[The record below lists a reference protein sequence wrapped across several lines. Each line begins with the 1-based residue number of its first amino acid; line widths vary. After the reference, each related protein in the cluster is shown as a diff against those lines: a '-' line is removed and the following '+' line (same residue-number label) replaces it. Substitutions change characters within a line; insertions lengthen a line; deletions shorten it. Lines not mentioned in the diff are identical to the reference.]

1 MANSQLSRRNTFIV
15 DFSSLPRQVRDAET
29 VSFLETRL
37 QITHEHLISL
47 QLKRNYVFVEV
58 PSLDIAQGYVDR
70 HDKKHV
76 IQIDHHDYVVR
87 LVMEDGGVNVKVRDL
102 PPQWNNDVIVDQMKQ
117 YGKVISAKDDT
128 WDIGI
133 LKGIRNGTR
142 TIRMIINKPIPSYMR
157 ICNEL
162 AFISYP
168 NQQHTCKSCNKPIHP
183 NKKCSEVTQQR
194 INLVQRLAMSN
205 EGQGERESQDVY
217 QNEGIECEL
226 EQQPSSYQ
234 PPTMRPSTY
243 ADAVISGRSGVISNM
258 LNKTYSDATRK
269 RGPEN
274 VDLRTQEI
282 TVGHSNDHRTLL
294 DVVRNLNQP
303 VEKSARQEGILTDVE
318 M

>member
-1 MANSQLSRRNTFIV
+1 MANSQVNRRNTFII
-15 DFSSLPRQVRDAET
+15 DFSSLPRQVKDAET

-37 QITHEHLISL
+37 QITHEHVISL
-47 QLKRNYVFVEV
+47 QVKRNYVFVEV

-76 IQIDHHDYVVR
+76 IKIDDHDYAVR

-102 PPQWNNDVIVDQMKQ
+102 PPQWNTDMIVDQLKQ

-142 TIRMIINKPIPSYMR
+142 TIRMIIYKPIPSYMR
-157 ICNEL
+157 MYNEL

-183 NKKCSEVTQQR
+183 NKRCSEVTQQR
-194 INLVQRLAMSN
+194 FNLVQRLAMSN
-205 EGQGERESQDVY
+205 ESQGESESVNAYQDD
-217 QNEGIECEL
+217 EIDCEVL
-226 EQQPSSYQ
+226 EHQPPSYQ
-234 PPTMRPSTY
+234 LPTMRPSTY
-243 ADAVISGRSGVISNM
+243 ADAVISGRSGNM
-258 LNKTYSDATRK
+258 LNKAYPDATRK

-274 VDLRTQEI
+274 ADFCNQGIPVEY
-282 TVGHSNDHRTLL
+282 SNDHRTLL
-294 DVVRNLNQP
+294 NVVRNLNQP
-303 VEKSARQEGILTDVE
+303 AEKSARQEGILTDDE